1 MLSAPNDA
9 PGSPDTPFKLCTR
22 KASDTDMTARYI
34 FVTGGVVS
42 SLGKGV
48 ATASLTALM
57 GARNLQVVPLKM
69 DPYLNLDP
77 GTMNPFQH
85 GEVFVTEDGC
95 ETDLDLGHYER
106 FSSITMSRRNNF
118 TAGQVYAEVLRKER
132 RGDYLGAT
140 VQIIPHITD
149 EIKKRILQ
157 MGEGKD
163 LVLVEVGGTVGD
175 IESQPFLE
183 AIRQLRIDLGIGKS
197 LLLHTTL
204 LPWLGTSG
212 EFKTKPSQ
220 HSVRELRA
228 IGLQPDMLLC
238 RSDRPAPSE
247 ALEKISLFCSVPVE
261 QVFCMPDLSSIYFL
275 PGLLHEQGLDRGV
288 AQLLQLQTPDPDL
301 SKWRRFEELRE
312 NSNKSN
318 NDFNIA
324 VVGKYTDLADS
335 YKSLN
340 EALEHAGLLQEAKL
354 NLRHIDASEFEHRA
368 AAEVLSDC
376 DGIVIPGGFGD
387 RGVQGMIEAARYAR
401 ETGLPLLGICLGM
414 HIVVVEYARH
424 VAGLEG
430 ANSGEFDADA
440 PVRVIDLVEEWL
452 DGPEDSVERRK
463 GDEDK
468 GGSMRLGAQECH
480 IVSDSLAARLYGS
493 NKVSERH
500 RHRYEVNNN
509 HWQQLQQAGL
519 HASARSK
526 DGVLVEMVE
535 LPTHP
540 WYLGC
545 QFHPEFTS
553 RPADGHPLFNGFV
566 TAALARRQ
574 GSERALASG

>member
-1 MLSAPNDA
+1 
-9 PGSPDTPFKLCTR
+9 
-22 KASDTDMTARYI
+22 MTARYI

-57 GARNLQVVPLKM
+57 GARNLRVVPLKM

-157 MGEGKD
+157 MGEGMD

-204 LPWLGTSG
+204 LPWLATSG

-261 QVFCMPDLSSIYFL
+261 QVFYMPDLSSIYFL

-288 AQLLQLQTPDPDL
+288 AQLMQLQTPDPDL
-301 SKWRRFEELRE
+301 SKWRRLEELRE
-312 NSNKSN
+312 NSSKSSK
-318 NDFNIA
+318 DFNIA

-340 EALEHAGLLQEAKL
+340 EAIEHAGLLQEAKL
-354 NLRHIDASEFEHRA
+354 NLRHIDAGEFEHRA
-368 AAEVLSDC
+368 AAEVLGDC

-452 DGPEDSVERRK
+452 DGPEGSVERRK

-493 NKVSERH
+493 NRVSERH
-500 RHRYEVNNN
+500 RHRYEVNNH
-509 HWQQLQQAGL
+509 HWEQLQQAGL

-553 RPADGHPLFNGFV
+553 RPAAGHPLFNGFV

-574 GSERALASG
+574 SGERALASG